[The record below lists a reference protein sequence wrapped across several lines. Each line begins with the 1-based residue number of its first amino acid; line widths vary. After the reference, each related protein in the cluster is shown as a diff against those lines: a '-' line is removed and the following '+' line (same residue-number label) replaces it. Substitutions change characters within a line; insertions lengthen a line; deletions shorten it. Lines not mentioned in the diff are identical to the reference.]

1 MVRAIVGTLMEVGR
15 HRMTVDEF
23 NSVILKKDRCQAGDS
38 APAQGLFLY
47 KIEYPEDIYLKD

>member
-15 HRMTVDEF
+15 HQMTIDGF
-23 NSVILKKDRCQAGDS
+23 QAVILKKDRCSAGDS

-47 KIEYPEDIYLKD
+47 RIAYPDDIYIKE